1 MRVRLVA
8 FGMVLALVAAACG
21 GGDKKEAKKT
31 TTTTAPPT
39 TEAAPPPP
47 PPTGPTVP
55 AGHAPLTGLPAEPS
69 RLGRPALIV
78 KIDNAPLA
86 RPQVGLAEADIVF
99 EEMVEGGVTRF
110 AVVYHSQEATDL
122 GPVRSARS
130 TDMHIAHA
138 LNRPL
143 FAYSGA
149 NAAFEKLIATS
160 PVVNVGVGAFPGDF
174 ERRRG
179 RPAPYNLFTGT
190 FRLFSHTPQGAGP
203 PPVAFW
209 YRNQGEPSPIG
220 DPPATPSGGV
230 SMEYRG
236 HIVTRVQWGWDAGA
250 GLWRRSQ
257 DGGVHR
263 DTAGNQVSARN
274 VVVQF
279 VQYNDTGLRDRS
291 GAVVPAAALVGEG
304 EAWVLT
310 DGKVVKGKW
319 RRTGLEARTEFLDA
333 NGAPVKLTPGP
344 TWVELPSPG
353 TAATQ

>member
-1 MRVRLVA
+1 MRTRLVVVA
-8 FGMVLALVAAACG
+8 VVFALVAASCG
-21 GGDKKEAKKT
+21 GGDKKKEAKT
-31 TTTTAPPT
+31 TTTSAPPT
-39 TEAAPPPP
+39 TQAAAP
-47 PPTGPTVP
+47 PPTGPSVP
-55 AGHAPLTGLPAEPS
+55 PGHAPLTGLPAEPS

-130 TDMHIAHA
+130 TDMHIAHP

-143 FAYSGA
+143 FSYSGA
-149 NAAFEKLIATS
+149 NAAFEKLIAAS
-160 PVVNVGVGAFPGDF
+160 PVVNVGVGAFPGDY

-190 FRLFSHTPQGAGP
+190 FKLFSHAPQGAVP
-203 PPVAFW
+203 PPVPFW
-209 YRNQGEPSPIG
+209 FRGQGEPSPVG
-220 DPPATPSGGV
+220 DPPVTSSGGV

-236 HIVTRVQWGWDAGA
+236 TVVTSVQWGWDAGA

-274 VVVQF
+274 VIVQF

-319 RRTGLEARTEFLDA
+319 RRTTLEAVTEYLDA
-333 NGAPVKLTPGP
+333 NGAPIRLTPGT
-344 TWVELPSPG
+344 TWVELPQPG
-353 TAATQ
+353 SAAVT